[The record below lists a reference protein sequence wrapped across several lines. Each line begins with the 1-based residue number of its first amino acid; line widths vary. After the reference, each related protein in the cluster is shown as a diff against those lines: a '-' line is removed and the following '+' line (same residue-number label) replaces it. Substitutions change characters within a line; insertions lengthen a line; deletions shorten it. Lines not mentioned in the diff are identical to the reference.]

1 MLFLRHIFRRPNQ
14 ELSNTKIKHFDNN
27 EFKDDLIREL
37 FSNKMQSDNL
47 ARVTNIS
54 KMILEKKEPLNKSYV
69 RYNQAKFMNK
79 NLQKAI
85 MNG

>member
-1 MLFLRHIFRRPNQ
+1 
-14 ELSNTKIKHFDNN
+14 
-27 EFKDDLIREL
+27 
-37 FSNKMQSDNL
+37 MQSDNL